1 MAPSLQAEAV
11 GVAPLASPAG
21 EAGGVAAA
29 SHPYPVVGAEEG
41 VEAVAAARHGLVG
54 VGEAVLVVG

>member
-1 MAPSLQAEAV
+1 M
-11 GVAPLASPAG
+11 APLASPAG